1 MLSINYL
8 KYVLRNRYIFKVLA
22 VISLIVAII
31 FTIFYPQK
39 SVYDKSETK
48 FKGIVYK
55 KKINNDKTA
64 FYIKGKEKI
73 VINYYQELL

>member
-22 VISLIVAII
+22 VLSLIVAII

-64 FYIKGKEKI
+64 FYIKGKEK
-73 VINYYQELL
+73 